1 MIKHVLAFICFSLC
15 LNLSAQVRIT
25 GTVIDFGTGEGLP
38 GVSVYI
44 EGTTT
49 GTVTDVDGNY
59 QIQADPGD
67 VLNFS
72 FVGFKTVK
80 EVVDSRTTIDVS
92 LESDITQLGEIVVTA
107 LGIERDKKAVGFAVQ
122 SLEGEELVEAREPN
136 VLNNLAGKIS
146 GVQINNTGNGPTGST
161 VIYIRGFKSITRNNE
176 PLYVIDGVPIVNRF
190 EGAGVAD
197 NSSTGAFDGGVGIN
211 QVNPDDIES
220 MTVLKGPSAAA
231 LYGNRGLN
239 GVVLITTK
247 SGKTGKGIGVSFNAN
262 VMFDTPLKLYDNMQ
276 HEYGQGNNGDYLYGA
291 NGSWGPRAEGQI
303 VDNYWTNF
311 GEAPLTIEEDDLR
324 DFLQTGVTQ
333 TYSVAA
339 DGGNDKTTFRVS
351 YTRYDNEGLIPNTSL
366 ERNLASIKAQHKF
379 SDRLNV
385 EGRLSYTNEE
395 AFNRPWLSGSL
406 RNVFFNYITQPRSIG
421 MEDQRNFRR
430 PNGFQN
436 LWDTT
441 AFTTSANP
449 HWLVNE
455 GYNQDETNRY
465 ITLARVEYNIT
476 DWLKVQLRHGLDYQV
491 RQEERLNPWG
501 MGTPT
506 NSPGHDSDFVISTRT
521 ISEANADVLLTA
533 NKSFGDLNVN
543 FSVGANRRDGEES
556 FLGGR
561 TAEFTEDPRGLIS
574 LNTPSTEDRFRGNN
588 RLTRIRINSVYAFA
602 NLAYKDYLFLD
613 LTTRTDWSSTQDP
626 DNSDITYPGVSTSLI
641 VSELFDDIGAN
652 FPSTISYL
660 KLRGGYAEAGNF
672 LLPSQLINTFE
683 IGEFDGGIIRANN
696 PDALRSPNLVPE
708 KSKSLEFG
716 FDISL
721 FLNRLSLD
729 ATYYHTRTVNQ
740 IIDVPVNN
748 RVGSGRQTV
757 NIGRMDNRGIELQL
771 SAIPIQLPNSFEW
784 TLTGN
789 FTRNTNELV
798 DIGSQFDNT
807 VIGLNSFGL
816 VNVVARKDSL
826 VSEFGVISGTDFAY
840 TEDGRLIVNDDGTPR
855 VDQEDQN
862 KPLGN
867 ILPDWQLGINNRFTY
882 KGVYL
887 SFLIDIR
894 KGGDIYSGSLATM
907 HANGNAEGTLPFR
920 EGGLV
925 VDGVTVDEEG
935 NVTGENETEIN
946 AQQYWDVAAGVTSQF
961 MYKAS
966 FVKLR
971 EVTLGYSLPR
981 RWLQDT
987 FINSVRI
994 SAVGRNLWLIDSD
1007 IPGIDPESLTATNNA
1022 AAFELAPYPTTRSF
1036 GFNLNVQF

>member
-1 MIKHVLAFICFSLC
+1 M
-15 LNLSAQVRIT
+15 
-25 GTVIDFGTGEGLP
+25 
-38 GVSVYI
+38 
-44 EGTTT
+44 
-49 GTVTDVDGNY
+49 
-59 QIQADPGD
+59 
-67 VLNFS
+67 
-72 FVGFKTVK
+72 
-80 EVVDSRTTIDVS
+80 
-92 LESDITQLGEIVVTA
+92 
-107 LGIERDKKAVGFAVQ
+107 
-122 SLEGEELVEAREPN
+122 
-136 VLNNLAGKIS
+136 
-146 GVQINNTGNGPTGST
+146 
-161 VIYIRGFKSITRNNE
+161 
-176 PLYVIDGVPIVNRF
+176 
-190 EGAGVAD
+190 
-197 NSSTGAFDGGVGIN
+197 
-211 QVNPDDIES
+211 
-220 MTVLKGPSAAA
+220 
-231 LYGNRGLN
+231 
-239 GVVLITTK
+239 
-247 SGKTGKGIGVSFNAN
+247 
-262 VMFDTPLKLYDNMQ
+262 
-276 HEYGQGNNGDYLYGA
+276 
-291 NGSWGPRAEGQI
+291 
-303 VDNYWTNF
+303 
-311 GEAPLTIEEDDLR
+311 
-324 DFLQTGVTQ
+324 
-333 TYSVAA
+333 
-339 DGGNDKTTFRVS
+339 
-351 YTRYDNEGLIPNTSL
+351 
-366 ERNLASIKAQHKF
+366 
-379 SDRLNV
+379 
-385 EGRLSYTNEE
+385 
-395 AFNRPWLSGSL
+395 
-406 RNVFFNYITQPRSIG
+406 
-421 MEDQRNFRR
+421 
-430 PNGFQN
+430 
-436 LWDTT
+436 
-441 AFTTSANP
+441 
-449 HWLVNE
+449 
-455 GYNQDETNRY
+455 
-465 ITLARVEYNIT
+465 
-476 DWLKVQLRHGLDYQV
+476 
-491 RQEERLNPWG
+491 
-501 MGTPT
+501 
-506 NSPGHDSDFVISTRT
+506 
-521 ISEANADVLLTA
+521 
-533 NKSFGDLNVN
+533 
-543 FSVGANRRDGEES
+543 
-556 FLGGR
+556 
-561 TAEFTEDPRGLIS
+561 
-574 LNTPSTEDRFRGNN
+574 
-588 RLTRIRINSVYAFA
+588 
-602 NLAYKDYLFLD
+602 AYKDYLFLD

-826 VSEFGVISGTDFAY
+826 VSEFGVISGTDFEY